1 MSDIFFELPAHNRQS
16 GQKRLAEQRGIFVR
30 AAGPCVVTMLNPK
43 ETVTDD
49 EITQGLSYIIKDGL
63 ATQAMVTLTSGI
75 FLVAF
80 GLQLGASNTV
90 IGLLAAIPP
99 LAELIQ
105 MPAITVVE
113 KIRNRRLVCVGASI
127 IARIFWIVIALIPFL
142 FGPAAAIPV
151 LIVSLVLYG
160 SISAISHCSWNSWMR
175 DLVPQDIL
183 GSFFSRRM
191 SLAVALGTVLSLA
204 AGGLID
210 FFHRATDFPP
220 VTAYSVIFLGGFVA
234 GLMGIWY
241 MSRIP
246 EPLMQMTPRV
256 PPLTQV
262 RSAFRDENFSRLIAF
277 LGSWNFAVNL
287 AAPFFTVYLL
297 VMLDFDITI
306 VIALAVLSQ
315 AASVLSYGMWG
326 RIADRFSNKSVLR
339 VSGPLF
345 MICILGWTF
354 TTLPTRHL
362 LTVPLLIVLHILMG
376 MSTAGVTLASANIGL
391 KLAPQG
397 GATAYLATIS
407 IINSLAAGVAPVLGG
422 MFVDSFRATELSLT
436 LNWKS
441 PQTAFAIQTLDFQY
455 WDFFFVF
462 AFLIGIYSIHR
473 LAYVRESGEVEDRVI
488 VHELIAQVSREMRN
502 LSTVGGLR
510 YMLRFPLLGGAGN
523 VKDEQVPGDTDVP
536 VQK

>member
-1 MSDIFFELPAHNRQS
+1 M
-16 GQKRLAEQRGIFVR
+16 
-30 AAGPCVVTMLNPK
+30 MNPK
-43 ETVTDD
+43 ETLSEDD
-49 EITQGLSYIIKDGL
+49 ITKGLSYVLKDGL

-105 MPAITVVE
+105 MPAISVVE
-113 KIRNRRLVCVGASI
+113 NVRNRRLICVGASI
-127 IARIFWIVIALIPFL
+127 VARLFWIVIALIPFL
-142 FGPAAAIPV
+142 FGLTAAVPV
-151 LIVSLVLYG
+151 LIISLILYG
-160 SISAISHCSWNSWMR
+160 SVSAISHCSWNSWMR
-175 DLVPQDIL
+175 DFVPQEIL

-191 SLAVALGTVLSLA
+191 SLSLALGIALSLVA
-204 AGGLID
+204 SAIID
-210 FFHRATDFPP
+210 FIQKDPAYPP
-220 VTAYSVIFLGGFVA
+220 GTAYSVIFLGGFVA

-246 EPLMQMTPRV
+246 EPQMKETAKV
-256 PPLTQV
+256 PPLDQI
-262 RSAFRDENFSRLIAF
+262 RSTFRDENFSRLIAF
-277 LGSWNFAVNL
+277 LGAWNFAVNL

-297 VMLDFDITI
+297 VMLDFDITV

-315 AASVLSYGMWG
+315 ISSVLSYGMWG

-354 TTLPTRHL
+354 TTMPSRYV
-362 LTVPLLIVLHILMG
+362 LTIPLLIVLHILMG
-376 MSTAGVTLASANIGL
+376 LSTAGVTLASANIGL
-391 KLAPQG
+391 KLAPHG
-397 GATAYLATIS
+397 GATAYLATIN
-407 IINSLAAGVAPVLGG
+407 ITNSLAAGIAPVIGG
-422 MFVDSFRATELSLT
+422 MFVDTFKATELSLI

-441 PQTAFAIQTLDFQY
+441 PGTAFVIQTLDFQY

-473 LAYVRESGEVEDRVI
+473 LAYVKEAGEVEGRIVI
-488 VHELIAQVSREMRN
+488 HELIAQVSREMRN

-510 YMLRFPLLGGAGN
+510 YMLRFPLLSSNRTGTDDAGT
-523 VKDEQVPGDTDVP
+523 VEIEHHEER
-536 VQK
+536 

>member
-1 MSDIFFELPAHNRQS
+1 
-16 GQKRLAEQRGIFVR
+16 
-30 AAGPCVVTMLNPK
+30 MLNPK
-43 ETVTDD
+43 ETLTKD
-49 EITQGLSYIIKDGL
+49 EITTGLSYTIKDGL

-113 KIRNRRLVCVGASI
+113 KVRNRRLVCVGASI
-127 IARIFWIVIALIPFL
+127 IARLFWIVIALIPFL

-151 LIVSLVLYG
+151 LITSLVLYA
-160 SISAISHCSWNSWMR
+160 SISAISHCTWNSWMR
-175 DLVPQDIL
+175 DLVPQEIL

-191 SLAVALGTVLSLA
+191 SLSLALGIVLSLV
-204 AGGLID
+204 AGALID
-210 FFHRATDFPP
+210 FTQRDTAFPAL
-220 VTAYSVIFLGGFVA
+220 TAYSVIFLGGFVA

-246 EPLMQMTPRV
+246 EPRMQQTARL
-256 PPLTQV
+256 PPLTQI
-262 RSAFRDENFSRLIAF
+262 RSAFRDENFSRLITF
-277 LGSWNFAVNL
+277 LGAWNFAVNL

-297 VMLDFDITI
+297 VMLDFDITVII
-306 VIALAVLSQ
+306 VLAVLSQ
-315 AASVLSYGMWG
+315 LSSVLSYSMWG

-354 TTLPTRHL
+354 TTMPTRHL
-362 LTVPLLIVLHILMG
+362 LTVPLLVVLHVLMG
-376 MSTAGVTLASANIGL
+376 VSTAGVTLASANIGL

-397 GATAYLATIS
+397 SATAYLATIN
-407 IINSLAAGVAPVLGG
+407 IGNSLAAGIAPVIGG
-422 MFVDSFRATELSLT
+422 MFVDSFKATELSLT

-441 PQTAFAIQTLDFQY
+441 PQTAFAIQTLDVQY

-462 AFLIGIYSIHR
+462 AFLIGMYSIHR
-473 LAYVRESGEVEDRVI
+473 LAFVKESGEVEDRI
-488 VHELIAQVSREMRN
+488 VVKELIAQVSREMRN

-510 YMLRFPLLGGAGN
+510 YMLRFPLLGSTRTGTGG
-523 VKDEQVPGDTDVP
+523 DEEGSGDTEQP

>member
-1 MSDIFFELPAHNRQS
+1 M
-16 GQKRLAEQRGIFVR
+16 
-30 AAGPCVVTMLNPK
+30 MNPK
-43 ETVTDD
+43 ETLTEDD
-49 EITQGLSYIIKDGL
+49 IKKGLSFIIRDGL

-105 MPAITVVE
+105 MPAISIVE
-113 KIRNRRLVCVGASI
+113 NVRNRRLICVCASI
-127 IARIFWIVIALIPFL
+127 VARLFWIVIALIPFL
-142 FGPAAAIPV
+142 FGPTAAVPV
-151 LIVSLVLYG
+151 LIISLVLYG

-175 DLVPQDIL
+175 DFVPQDIL

-191 SLAVALGTVLSLA
+191 SLSLALGIVLSLVA
-204 AGGLID
+204 SALID
-210 FFHRATDFPP
+210 FIQRNPAYPP
-220 VTAYSVIFLGGFVA
+220 GTAYSVIFIGGFIA
-234 GLMGIWY
+234 GLIGIWY

-246 EPLMQMTPRV
+246 EPLMKESTK
-256 PPLTQV
+256 V
-262 RSAFRDENFSRLIAF
+262 RTLDQIRSTFRDENFCRLIAF
-277 LGSWNFAVNL
+277 LGAWNFAVNL

-297 VMLDFDITI
+297 VMLDFDITV
-306 VIALAVLSQ
+306 VIIFAVLSQ
-315 AASVLSYGMWG
+315 VSSVLSYGMWG
-326 RIADRFSNKSVLR
+326 RIADRFSNKSILR

-354 TTLPTRHL
+354 TTMPTRHL
-362 LTVPLLIVLHILMG
+362 LTIPLLIVLHILMG
-376 MSTAGVTLASANIGL
+376 VSTAGVTLGSANIGL
-391 KLAPQG
+391 KLAPRG
-397 GATAYLATIS
+397 GATAYLATIN
-407 IINSLAAGVAPVLGG
+407 IINSLAAGIAPIIGG
-422 MFVDSFRATELSLT
+422 MFVDSFKATELSLT

-441 PQTAFAIQTLDFQY
+441 ADTAFAIRTLDFQY

-473 LAYVRESGEVEDRVI
+473 LAFIKEDGEVEDRLV
-488 VHELIAQVSREMRN
+488 VQELIAQVSREMRN

-510 YMLRFPLLGGAGN
+510 HMLRFTALMRTGTGKDEKGAGGN
-523 VKDEQVPGDTDVP
+523 ELP

>member
-1 MSDIFFELPAHNRQS
+1 
-16 GQKRLAEQRGIFVR
+16 
-30 AAGPCVVTMLNPK
+30 MLSPK
-43 ETVTDD
+43 ETLSQDD
-49 EITQGLSYIIKDGL
+49 ITKGLSFVLRDGL

-105 MPAITVVE
+105 MPAISIVE
-113 KIRNRRLVCVGASI
+113 NVRNRRLICVGASI
-127 IARIFWIVIALIPFL
+127 VARLFWIVIALIPFL
-142 FGPAAAIPV
+142 FGPAAAVPV
-151 LIVSLVLYG
+151 LIVSLLLYG

-175 DLVPQDIL
+175 DLVPEEIL

-191 SLAVALGTVLSLA
+191 SLSLTLGIVLSLLA
-204 AGGLID
+204 SGIID
-210 FFHRATDFPP
+210 FIQKNPDFLPG
-220 VTAYSVIFLGGFVA
+220 TAYSVIFLGGFVA

-246 EPLMQMTPRV
+246 EPLMKETAKI
-256 PPLTQV
+256 PPFDQI
-262 RSAFRDENFSRLIAF
+262 RSTFRDENFSRLISF
-277 LGSWNFAVNL
+277 LGAWNFAVNL

-297 VMLDFDITI
+297 VMLGFDITVV
-306 VIALAVLSQ
+306 VIFAVLSQ
-315 AASVLSYGMWG
+315 ISSVLSYGMWG

-354 TTLPTRHL
+354 TTMPTRHL
-362 LTVPLLIVLHILMG
+362 LTIPLLIVLHILMG
-376 MSTAGVTLASANIGL
+376 VSTAGVTLASANIGL
-391 KLAPQG
+391 KLAPHG
-397 GATAYLATIS
+397 GATAYLATIN
-407 IINSLAAGVAPVLGG
+407 ITNSLAAGIAPILGG
-422 MFVDSFRATELSLT
+422 MFVDSFKATELSLT

-441 PQTAFAIQTLDFQY
+441 PGTAFAIQTLDFQY

-473 LAYVRESGEVEDRVI
+473 LAYVKEAGEVEDRLV
-488 VHELIAQVSREMRN
+488 VHELISQVSREMRN

-510 YMLRFPLLGGAGN
+510 YMLRFPVLKREVTGKIETGSEE
-523 VKDEQVPGDTDVP
+523 KRTPG
-536 VQK
+536 QK

>member
-1 MSDIFFELPAHNRQS
+1 M
-16 GQKRLAEQRGIFVR
+16 
-30 AAGPCVVTMLNPK
+30 MNPK
-43 ETVTDD
+43 ETLTEDD
-49 EITQGLSYIIKDGL
+49 IKKGLSFIIRDGL

-105 MPAITVVE
+105 MPAISIVE
-113 KIRNRRLVCVGASI
+113 NVRNRRLICVCASI
-127 IARIFWIVIALIPFL
+127 VARLFWIVIAFIPFF
-142 FGPAAAIPV
+142 FGPTAAVPV
-151 LIVSLVLYG
+151 LIISLVLYG

-175 DLVPQDIL
+175 DFVPQDIL

-191 SLAVALGTVLSLA
+191 SLSLALGIVLSLVA
-204 AGGLID
+204 STIID
-210 FFHRATDFPP
+210 FIQRNPAYPP
-220 VTAYSVIFLGGFVA
+220 GTAYSVIFIGGFIA
-234 GLMGIWY
+234 GLIGIWY

-246 EPLMQMTPRV
+246 EPLMKESTK
-256 PPLTQV
+256 V
-262 RSAFRDENFSRLIAF
+262 RTLDQIRSTFRDENFSRLIAF
-277 LGSWNFAVNL
+277 LGAWNFAVNL

-297 VMLDFDITI
+297 VMLDFDITV
-306 VIALAVLSQ
+306 VIIFAVLSQ
-315 AASVLSYGMWG
+315 VSSVLSYGMWG
-326 RIADRFSNKSVLR
+326 RIADRFSNKSILR

-354 TTLPTRHL
+354 TTMPTRHL
-362 LTVPLLIVLHILMG
+362 LTIPLLIVLHILMG
-376 MSTAGVTLASANIGL
+376 VSTAGVTLGSANIGL
-391 KLAPQG
+391 KLAPHG
-397 GATAYLATIS
+397 GATAYLATIN
-407 IINSLAAGVAPVLGG
+407 IINSLAAGIAPIIGG
-422 MFVDSFRATELSLT
+422 MFVDSFKATELSLT

-441 PQTAFAIQTLDFQY
+441 AETAFAIQTLDFQY

-473 LAYVRESGEVEDRVI
+473 LAFVKEDGEVEDRLV
-488 VHELIAQVSREMRN
+488 VQELIAQVSREMRN

-510 YMLRFPLLGGAGN
+510 HMLRFTALMRTGTGSDEKGAGDN
-523 VKDEQVPGDTDVP
+523 ELQ

>member
-1 MSDIFFELPAHNRQS
+1 
-16 GQKRLAEQRGIFVR
+16 
-30 AAGPCVVTMLNPK
+30 MLSPK
-43 ETVTDD
+43 ETLSQDD
-49 EITQGLSYIIKDGL
+49 ITKGLSFVLRDGL

-105 MPAITVVE
+105 MPAISIVE
-113 KIRNRRLVCVGASI
+113 NVRNRRLICVGASI
-127 IARIFWIVIALIPFL
+127 VARLFWIVIALIPFL
-142 FGPAAAIPV
+142 FGPAAAVPV
-151 LIVSLVLYG
+151 LIVSLLLYG

-175 DLVPQDIL
+175 DLVPEEIL

-191 SLAVALGTVLSLA
+191 SLSLALGIVLSLLA
-204 AGGLID
+204 SGIID
-210 FFHRATDFPP
+210 FIQRNPDFPP
-220 VTAYSVIFLGGFVA
+220 GTAYSVIFLGGFVA

-246 EPLMQMTPRV
+246 EPLMKETAKV
-256 PPLTQV
+256 PPLDQI
-262 RSAFRDENFSRLIAF
+262 RSTFRDENFSRLISF
-277 LGSWNFAVNL
+277 LGAWNFAVNL

-297 VMLDFDITI
+297 VMLGFDITVV
-306 VIALAVLSQ
+306 VIFAVLSQ
-315 AASVLSYGMWG
+315 ISSVLSYGMWG

-354 TTLPTRHL
+354 TTMPTRHL
-362 LTVPLLIVLHILMG
+362 LTIPLLIVLHILMG
-376 MSTAGVTLASANIGL
+376 VSTAGVTLASANIGL
-391 KLAPQG
+391 KLAPHG
-397 GATAYLATIS
+397 GATAYLATIN
-407 IINSLAAGVAPVLGG
+407 ITNSLAAGIAPILGG
-422 MFVDSFRATELSLT
+422 MFVDSFKATELSLT

-441 PQTAFAIQTLDFQY
+441 PGTSFAIQTLDFQY

-473 LAYVRESGEVEDRVI
+473 LAYVKEAGEVEDRLV
-488 VHELIAQVSREMRN
+488 VHELISQVSREMRN

-510 YMLRFPLLGGAGN
+510 YMLRFPVLKREGTGKIETGSEE
-523 VKDEQVPGDTDVP
+523 KEHP

>member
-1 MSDIFFELPAHNRQS
+1 MM
-16 GQKRLAEQRGIFVR
+16 
-30 AAGPCVVTMLNPK
+30 TPK
-43 ETVTDD
+43 ESLSDA
-49 EITQGLSYIIKDGL
+49 EISRGLSYVIKDGL

-105 MPAITVVE
+105 MPAISVVE
-113 KIRNRRLVCVGASI
+113 NVRNRRLICVGASVV
-127 IARIFWIVIALIPFL
+127 ARLFWIVIALIPFL
-142 FGPAAAIPV
+142 FGPTAAVPV
-151 LIVSLVLYG
+151 LITSLVLYG
-160 SISAISHCSWNSWMR
+160 CISAISHCSWNSWMR
-175 DLVPQDIL
+175 DLVPEEIL

-191 SLAVALGTVLSLA
+191 SLSLALGIVLSLVA
-204 AGGLID
+204 SALID
-210 FFHRATDFPP
+210 FIQKNP
-220 VTAYSVIFLGGFVA
+220 VYPQGTAYSVIFLGGFIA
-234 GLMGIWY
+234 GLMGIWF

-246 EPLMQMTPRV
+246 EPLMKETVKV
-256 PPLTQV
+256 PPFVQI
-262 RSAFRDENFSRLIAF
+262 RSTFHDENFSRLITF
-277 LGSWNFAVNL
+277 LGAWNFAVNL

-297 VMLDFDITI
+297 VMLDFDITVV
-306 VIALAVLSQ
+306 VILAVLSQ
-315 AASVLSYGMWG
+315 ISSVLSYGMWG

-362 LTVPLLIVLHILMG
+362 LTIPLLIVLHILMG
-376 MSTAGVTLASANIGL
+376 VSTAGVTLASANIGL
-391 KLAPQG
+391 KLAPHG
-397 GATAYLATIS
+397 GATAYLATIN
-407 IINSLAAGVAPVLGG
+407 ITNSLAAGIAPVIGG
-422 MFVDSFRATELSLT
+422 MFVDSFKATELSLT
-436 LNWKS
+436 LNWRS
-441 PQTAFAIQTLDFQY
+441 AETAFAIQTLDFQY

-473 LAYVRESGEVEDRVI
+473 LAYVKEAGEVEGRIVI
-488 VHELIAQVSREMRN
+488 HELIAQVSREMRN

-510 YMLRFPLLGGAGN
+510 YMLRFPVLKMEVTEKIETGSVEN
-523 VKDEQVPGDTDVP
+523 NHP